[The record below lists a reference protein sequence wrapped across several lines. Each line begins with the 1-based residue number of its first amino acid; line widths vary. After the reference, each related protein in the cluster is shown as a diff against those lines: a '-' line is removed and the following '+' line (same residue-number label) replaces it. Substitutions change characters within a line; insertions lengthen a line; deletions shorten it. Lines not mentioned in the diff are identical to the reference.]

1 MPGTECVSGLTA
13 QWLQRSVSC
22 HLARSAAMGHV
33 MPEMPYCPLV
43 PKNVSASVTAT
54 DTGLVVAIRSGDPEV
69 AREIL
74 KRAQTLVGR

>member
-1 MPGTECVSGLTA
+1 
-13 QWLQRSVSC
+13 
-22 HLARSAAMGHV
+22 MGHV